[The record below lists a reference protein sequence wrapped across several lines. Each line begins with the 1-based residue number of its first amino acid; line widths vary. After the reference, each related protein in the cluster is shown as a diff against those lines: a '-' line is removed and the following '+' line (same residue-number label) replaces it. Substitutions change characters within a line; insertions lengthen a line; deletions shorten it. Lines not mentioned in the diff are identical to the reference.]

1 MRAFALRF
9 GILLSCALIPL
20 ALFAY
25 LNPPAVSNLKEIAQ
39 RAANEYDRL
48 LQWRMQEAFTLA
60 AFPSL
65 RAFAASTPETRA
77 ERAAVALNELKAL
90 VASDKHVREALIVD
104 DGGIVIMS
112 TLDGWGNSLAQRSF
126 VQDALNGKIAA
137 SPVARDRAEN
147 SNYYAA
153 PIFNNA
159 NEIAGAFVMRVDAQE
174 LWNVLPRGANW
185 YAILSD
191 ENGVRLGDTGDD
203 AARLTSF
210 GAMDGARVARL
221 VQAQTY
227 GAELP
232 FVRATQF
239 ERAQILA
246 TQGAFDQLR
255 AADLNAGALAYQR
268 LLTKPW
274 TVLALT
280 AQPSWSVALSALAAP
295 ALVALLLALGGAL
308 LLERV

>member
-9 GILLSCALIPL
+9 GILLCCALIPL

-39 RAANEYDRL
+39 RVANEYDRL

-90 VASDKHVREALIVD
+90 VASDKNVREALIVD

-159 NEIAGAFVMRVDAQE
+159 NEIRALGRYGRR
-174 LWNVLPRGANW
+174 RGAP
-185 YAILSD
+185 D
-191 ENGVRLGDTGDD
+191 
-203 AARLTSF
+203 
-210 GAMDGARVARL
+210 
-221 VQAQTY
+221 
-227 GAELP
+227 
-232 FVRATQF
+232 FVRRNGR
-239 ERAQILA
+239 RAR
-246 TQGAFDQLR
+246 R
-255 AADLNAGALAYQR
+255 AAC
-268 LLTKPW
+268 
-274 TVLALT
+274 
-280 AQPSWSVALSALAAP
+280 PSANVWRGIAVRARDPIRTRANFGYTRSI
-295 ALVALLLALGGAL
+295 
-308 LLERV
+308 